1 MTFINKQ
8 YEAYLAYLKTLETF
22 LVNKKQGN
30 INPAKTHMYRS
41 EYMYHSNWY
50 IIYVTSNVLQ
60 WIYVSQ

>member
-30 INPAKTHMYRS
+30 INSAKTHMNLCITVIGIL
-41 EYMYHSNWY
+41 YM
-50 IIYVTSNVLQ
+50 
-60 WIYVSQ
+60 